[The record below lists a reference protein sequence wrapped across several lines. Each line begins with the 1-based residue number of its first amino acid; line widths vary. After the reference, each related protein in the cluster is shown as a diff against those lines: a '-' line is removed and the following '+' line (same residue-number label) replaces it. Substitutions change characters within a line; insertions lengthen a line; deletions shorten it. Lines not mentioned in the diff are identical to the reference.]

1 VEQSHEQG
9 VHQGVQDESI
19 ALQDEGH
26 HEGHGDV
33 EQPKELRPEVGG
45 IGGGPIR
52 QDNGI
57 DLRMGVRGAQI
68 IGASVL
74 EGIDP
79 DAGMPAGFFAIPLR
93 LREIVDNGF
102 LVRRLALAHLVQRF
116 DQTGQET
123 SFMFRHLRGFV
134 GLGTSLYL
142 GC

>member
-9 VHQGVQDESI
+9 IHQGVQNESI

-45 IGGGPIR
+45 IGSGPIR

-79 DAGMPAGFFAIPLR
+79 DAGMPAGFLAIPLR

-102 LVRRLALAHLVQRF
+102 LVRRLALAHLVQ
-116 DQTGQET
+116 
-123 SFMFRHLRGFV
+123 
-134 GLGTSLYL
+134 
-142 GC
+142 